1 MEKDLT
7 YKKAK
12 SIKYFFHRQ
21 IWHFLS
27 LIVLVYLTWKFAN
40 PAIQNN
46 SWLSISSNT
55 WFWLS
60 VGFTIFHQII
70 VWIVFR
76 LQLGWATLTKIFKS
90 YDQYIWAIIFLP
102 LLISRPIFM
111 IGLANSTSNTL
122 SISKSIL
129 IIIGIILLIPAL
141 YTLWS
146 VIKYFKIMR
155 ALGGDHFRVSYR
167 KMPMVN
173 KGAFKYSSN
182 AMYSYAFLLLYS
194 IALFK
199 TSQPALFVAIFQH
212 IYIWIHYYC
221 TEKPDMDIIYGN
233 NA

>member
-1 MEKDLT
+1 LEKELT

-21 IWHFLS
+21 LWHFLS
-27 LIVLVYLTWKFAN
+27 LIILVYLTWKFAN
-40 PAIQNN
+40 PTIQNN
-46 SWLSISSNT
+46 TWLSISSNT

-60 VGFTIFHQII
+60 VGFTIVHQVI

-90 YDQYIWAIIFLP
+90 YDQYVWAIIFLP
-102 LLISRPIFM
+102 LLISRPIF
-111 IGLANSTSNTL
+111 IVGLANSTSNTL
-122 SISKSIL
+122 PISKPIL
-129 IIIGIILLIPAL
+129 IIIGIILIIPAL

-146 VIKYFKIMR
+146 VLKYFKIMR

-167 KMPMVN
+167 KMPMVD
-173 KGAFKYSSN
+173 KGAFKYSGN

-194 IALFK
+194 IALFNV
-199 TSQPALFVAIFQH
+199 SQPALIVAIFQH

-233 NA
+233 NE

>member
-1 MEKDLT
+1 MEKELT

-27 LIVLVYLTWKFAN
+27 LIILVYLTWKFSN

-46 SWLSISSNT
+46 SWFSISSNT
-55 WFWLS
+55 WFWLAIS
-60 VGFTIFHQII
+60 FTIFHQVI

-76 LQLGWATLTKIFKS
+76 LQLGWATLTKMFKS
-90 YDQYIWAIIFLP
+90 FDQYLWAIIFIP
-102 LLISRPIFM
+102 LLISRPIFI
-111 IGLANSTSNTL
+111 IGLANSTKNTL
-122 SISKSIL
+122 PISRPIL
-129 IIIGIILLIPAL
+129 IIIAIIISIPAL

-146 VIKYFKIMR
+146 VFKYFKIMR

-167 KMPMVN
+167 KMAMVD

-182 AMYSYAFLLLYS
+182 AMYTYAFLLLYA
-194 IALFK
+194 IALYNA
-199 TSQPALFVAIFQH
+199 SLPALIVSVFQH

-221 TEKPDMDIIYGN
+221 TEKPDMDIIYGEH
-233 NA
+233 